1 MIMVLIAGTR
11 EEKQKKGGTGLFCKN
26 RKERGEI
33 NCGRDDFWTEEDNKE
48 KMGLR

>member
-1 MIMVLIAGTR
+1 MRT
-11 EEKQKKGGTGLFCKN
+11 EKRGKRCTGLFCKN

-33 NCGRDDFWTEEDNKE
+33 NCGRVDFWTEGDNKE